1 MMRTGPAVDLQEI
14 PLSGLSR
21 LAIPV
26 DCGAVVLGFDRSR
39 EPVAVQ
45 LFRSRPTQV
54 GMLAGGYTARLLAF
68 RAHAVGAR
76 VQLVTPYPEPWRA
89 LVGNGPAGRTMFI
102 AEGAPLLDADA
113 NAPVL
118 RLEQGLPRLGALDLG
133 PWQTRIVI
141 QNTVVPQAVPALRS
155 FDLVLVQR
163 LHPDVAHALQTTMRL
178 TDEDAAWLPKLPD
191 NTIAVITP
199 GRIRLTALGPTA
211 QETSIFGTPDRQAW

>member
-1 MMRTGPAVDLQEI
+1 MMRTGPDVELQEI
-14 PLSGLSR
+14 PRDGLSR
-21 LAIPV
+21 LDVPV
-26 DCGAVVLGFDRSR
+26 DSGAVVLGFDRSR

-54 GMLAGGYTARLLAF
+54 GMLSGGYAARLLAF
-68 RAHAVGAR
+68 RSHAIGAR
-76 VQLVTPYPEPWRA
+76 VQLITGHPEPWRA
-89 LVGNGPAGRTMFI
+89 VVGNGPTGRTMFI
-102 AEGAPLLDADA
+102 AEGAPLLEADE

-118 RLEQGLPRLGALDLG
+118 RLEQGLPRLGSLDLG

-163 LHPDVAHALQTTMRL
+163 LQLDVAQALQTTMRL
-178 TDEDAAWLPKLPD
+178 SDEDAAWLPKLPD

-199 GRIRLTALGPTA
+199 GRIRLTALGPTS
-211 QETSIFGTPDRQAW
+211 QETSIFGAPDRQAW

>member
-1 MMRTGPAVDLQEI
+1 MMHAGPAVGLQEV
-14 PLSGLSR
+14 PRNGLSR
-21 LAIPV
+21 LNVPV

-54 GMLAGGYTARLLAF
+54 GMLAGGYAARLLAF
-68 RAHAVGAR
+68 RTHAVGAR
-76 VQLVTPYPEPWRA
+76 VQIVTPHPEPWRA
-89 LVGNGPAGRTMFI
+89 LVGNGPTGRTMFV

-118 RLEQGLPRLGALDLG
+118 RLEQGLPRLGSLDLG

-163 LHPDVAHALQTTMRL
+163 LQPDVAHTLQTTMRL
-178 TDEDAAWLPKLPD
+178 SDEDAAWLSKLPD
-191 NTIAVITP
+191 NTVAVVTP
-199 GRIRLTALGPTA
+199 GSIRLTALGPTS
-211 QETSIFGTPDRQAW
+211 QETSIFGAPDRQAW